1 MKQIQQA
8 VRERHEKELKL
19 KQSLEKAQDV
29 YARFR
34 ATVMQQRRDAHES
47 LMQNFIK
54 KKGDEL
60 QQKIIEEAKA
70 ELRKVENIRKVKER
84 ELLLKKQAEEKEKKL
99 RAEGKYE
106 EPETETGGWGRGT
119 VRQPA
124 VSDGAPKRTTEESG
138 FLNRNAMGTTKPEEK
153 KGEEG
158 PRKPTFTRQA
168 KP

>member
-1 MKQIQQA
+1 MKQIQKA

-34 ATVMQQRRDAHES
+34 ASVMQQRRDAHES
-47 LMQNFIK
+47 QMQTFIQ
-54 KKGDEL
+54 KKGEEL

-84 ELLLKKQAEEKEKKL
+84 ELLLKKQADEKEKKL

-106 EPETETGGWGRGT
+106 EPETETGGWGRAT
-119 VRQPA
+119 AKQPTIA
-124 VSDGAPKRTTEESG
+124 DSGPKRVAEEGSG
-138 FLNRNAMGTTKPEEK
+138 FLNRTNMGTTKPEEK
-153 KGEEG
+153 KGDEG
-158 PRKPTFTRQA
+158 PKRPTFSR
-168 KP
+168 